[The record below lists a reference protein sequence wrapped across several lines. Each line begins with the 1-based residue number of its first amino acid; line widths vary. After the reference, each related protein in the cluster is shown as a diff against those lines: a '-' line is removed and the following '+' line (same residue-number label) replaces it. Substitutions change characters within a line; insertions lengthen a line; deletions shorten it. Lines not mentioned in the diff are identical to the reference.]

1 MKPINSSIAHIFFEL
16 CLGEHQGPMG
26 AMPNNP
32 TLCSILNCLGVKTKK
47 DFLNFLI
54 EIRPYFLEE
63 EINKDCPF

>member
-32 TLCSILNCLGVKTKK
+32 TLCSILNCLGVQTKK
-47 DFLNFLI
+47 DFYNFLN
-54 EIRPYFLEE
+54 EIRPYLLEDE
-63 EINKDCPF
+63 NSQGIPF